1 MVKDERPHSIKIAAS
16 VLSADF
22 SRLGDEVRRAEEA
35 GADIIHLDIMDGHFV
50 PNLTFGPIVV
60 KAIRDYTKLPFY
72 VHLMVERPEDYI
84 EKVVEAGGDLII
96 VHVEACIHLQRVL
109 SMIKDFGAR
118 SGVALNPA
126 TPLTTIEYVLNDLDL
141 ILIMSVN
148 PGFGGQ
154 DFIPST
160 LSKIRRARRKLMKR
174 GLEMEIAV
182 DGGVN
187 VETAPKVVEAGADVL
202 VAGTAI
208 FGKPDLKRAIQEL
221 RKAALKSPRYAFHQE
236 GLTS

>member
-1 MVKDERPHSIKIAAS
+1 MRGGRPHSIKIAPS
-16 VLSADF
+16 ILSADF

-50 PNLTFGPIVV
+50 PNLTFGPIIV
-60 KAIRDYTKLPFY
+60 KAIRSHTKLPFH
-72 VHLMVERPEDYI
+72 VHLMVEKPEDYI
-84 EKVVEAGGDLII
+84 ERVVEAGGDLVI
-96 VHVEACIHLQRVL
+96 VHVEACTHLQRVL
-109 SMIKDFGAR
+109 SMIRDLGAR

-126 TPLTTIEYVLNDLDL
+126 TPLTTIEYVLDDLDL

-154 DFIPST
+154 EFIPSV
-160 LSKIRRARRKLMKR
+160 LPKIRRARRRVVKR

-202 VAGTAI
+202 VAGTAV
-208 FGKPDLKRAIQEL
+208 FGKPNLKKAIQEL
-221 RKAALKSPRYAFHQE
+221 REAASKPLKYASHSRF
-236 GLTS
+236 

>member
-1 MVKDERPHSIKIAAS
+1 MRGGRPPSIKIAPS
-16 VLSADF
+16 ILSADF

-50 PNLTFGPIVV
+50 PNLTFGPIIV
-60 KAIRDYTKLPFY
+60 KAIRSHTKLPFY
-72 VHLMVERPEDYI
+72 VHLMVEKPEDYI
-84 EKVVEAGGDLII
+84 ERVVEAGGDLVI

-109 SMIKDFGAR
+109 SMIRDLGAR

-126 TPLTTIEYVLNDLDL
+126 TPLTTIEYVLDDLDL

-154 DFIPST
+154 DFIPSV
-160 LSKIRRARRKLMKR
+160 LPKIKRARRRVMKR
-174 GLEMEIAV
+174 GLEIEIAV

-187 VETAPKVVEAGADVL
+187 VETAPKIVEAGADVL
-202 VAGTAI
+202 VAGTAV
-208 FGKPDLKRAIQEL
+208 FGKPDLKKAIQEL
-221 RKAALKSPRYAFHQE
+221 REAALKPLKHASH
-236 GLTS
+236 SKI

>member
-1 MVKDERPHSIKIAAS
+1 MRGERPHSIKIAPS
-16 VLSADF
+16 ILSADF
-22 SRLGDEVRRAEEA
+22 SRLGDEVRKAEEA

-50 PNLTFGPIVV
+50 PNLTFGPIIV

-84 EKVVEAGGDLII
+84 ERVVEAGGDLVI
-96 VHVEACIHLQRVL
+96 VHVEACTHLQKIL
-109 SMIKDFGAR
+109 SMIRDLGAR

-126 TPLTTIEYVLNDLDL
+126 TPLTTIEYVLDDLDL

-154 DFIPST
+154 EFIPSV
-160 LSKIRRARRKLMKR
+160 LPKIRRARRRVVKR

-187 VETAPKVVEAGADVL
+187 VEIAPKVVEAGADVL
-202 VAGTAI
+202 VAGTAV
-208 FGKPDLKRAIQEL
+208 FGKPDLKKAIQEL
-221 RKAALKSPRYAFHQE
+221 REAASKPLKYASHSRF
-236 GLTS
+236 

>member
-1 MVKDERPHSIKIAAS
+1 MKDGQVHSIKIAPS
-16 VLSADF
+16 ILSADF
-22 SRLGDEVRRAEEA
+22 SKLGEEVKKVEEA
-35 GADIIHLDIMDGHFV
+35 GADILHLDIMDGHFV

-60 KAIRDYTKLPFY
+60 KAIRNWTKLPFY

-84 EKVVEAGGDLII
+84 KEVVEAGGDLII
-96 VHVEACIHLQRVL
+96 VHVETCVHLQRVL
-109 SMIKDFGAR
+109 RMIRDLGVK

-126 TPLTTIEYVLNDLDL
+126 TPLTTIEYVLDDLDL

-154 DFIPST
+154 EFIPSV
-160 LSKIRRARRKLMKR
+160 LPKIRRVRRKLVKR
-174 GLEMEIAV
+174 GLEIEIAV

-187 VETAPKVVEAGADVL
+187 VETAPKIVEAGADVL

-208 FGKPDLKRAIQEL
+208 FGKPDLKKAIQEL
-221 RKAALKSPRYAFHQE
+221 REAALKTLRHTFP
-236 GLTS
+236 

>member
-1 MVKDERPHSIKIAAS
+1 VIIMRDREPHPIKIAPS
-16 VLSADF
+16 ILSADF
-22 SRLGDEVRRAEEA
+22 SRLGEEVRRAEEA

-50 PNLTFGPIVV
+50 PNLTFGPIIV

-84 EKVVEAGGDLII
+84 ERVIEAGGDLVI
-96 VHVEACIHLQRVL
+96 VHVEACTHLQKIL
-109 SMIKDFGAR
+109 SMIRDLGAR

-126 TPLTTIEYVLNDLDL
+126 TPLTTIEYVLDDLDL

-154 DFIPST
+154 EFIPSV
-160 LSKIRRARRKLMKR
+160 LPKIRRARRRVVKR

-187 VETAPKVVEAGADVL
+187 VEIAPKVVEAGADVL
-202 VAGTAI
+202 VAGTAV
-208 FGKPDLKRAIQEL
+208 FGKPDLKKAIQEL
-221 RKAALKSPRYAFHQE
+221 REAASKPLKYASHSRF
-236 GLTS
+236 